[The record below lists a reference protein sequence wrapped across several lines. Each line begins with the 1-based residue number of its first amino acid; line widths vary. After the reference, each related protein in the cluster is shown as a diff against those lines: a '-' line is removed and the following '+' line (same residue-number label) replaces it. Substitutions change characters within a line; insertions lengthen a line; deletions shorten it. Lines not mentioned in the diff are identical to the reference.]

1 MVGWPG
7 VRVDG
12 AAGRMGRPGGWGG
25 RADGAAGRFGGGRPG
40 GRAGGRA
47 GLSGGSHR
55 RPPARSIGGRRW
67 RSEVVVC
74 VTAWPFFLWSVSR
87 HYHPPP
93 LSLSRVVVS
102 LVFDSDF
109 GFGLGLAIC
118 EKKTPPTP
126 LLPGF
131 RWSESSRYFQYLIG
145 PQVVPSLFSF

>member
-74 VTAWPFFLWSVSR
+74 VTAGPFFLWSVSR
-87 HYHPPP
+87 HYHPP
-93 LSLSRVVVS
+93 LSLSLASSSRSYLIRISVS
-102 LVFDSDF
+102 VSAWQFVK
-109 GFGLGLAIC
+109 
-118 EKKTPPTP
+118 KKTPPTP